1 MEHSSRRGQRQT
13 GRAGGLVP
21 RVDRVVV
28 YRDRRLLTMLGRTR
42 EELARLLD
50 ETPAK
55 WRPLFD
61 LHVAPFKPSQSVS
74 LTVSPTLQI

>member
-1 MEHSSRRGQRQT
+1 
-13 GRAGGLVP
+13 
-21 RVDRVVV
+21 
-28 YRDRRLLTMLGRTR
+28 MLRRTR

-50 ETPAK
+50 EVPAK

-74 LTVSPTLQI
+74 RTVSPTLQIWSAQGDVELLRDAGTAVPARAQPS